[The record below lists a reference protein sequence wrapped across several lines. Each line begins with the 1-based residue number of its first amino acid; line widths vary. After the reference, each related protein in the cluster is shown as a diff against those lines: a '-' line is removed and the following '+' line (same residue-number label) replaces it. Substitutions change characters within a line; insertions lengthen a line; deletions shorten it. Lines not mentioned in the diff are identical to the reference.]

1 VSAGQVQPTLHRLGH
16 IAVLAWISML
26 GSDVLLHAGIL
37 ARLYTQPSP
46 FLLDPARAFSRIP
59 IGYLSFLVLTI
70 LLTFLEARLSIR
82 NWRTG
87 TRFGLLLGASIWLA
101 LVLGLASISTASWQ
115 LLAGWFVGQTVELG
129 LAGAVVGAAL
139 QGVPMRRLWLI
150 ALGWCFIAL
159 TGTVLLQT
167 LGIAPAALVHKAS

>member
-1 VSAGQVQPTLHRLGH
+1 VSAGQVEPTLHRLGH

-26 GSDVLLHAGIL
+26 GTDVLLHAGIL

-46 FLLDPARAFSRIP
+46 FLLDPARAFNRIP
-59 IGYLSFLVLTI
+59 AGYLSFLVLAI

-101 LVLGLASISTASWQ
+101 LVLGLASISTASLQ
-115 LLAGWFVGQTVELG
+115 LLAGWFVGQTLELAI
-129 LAGAVVGAAL
+129 AGAVIGAAL
-139 QGVPMRRLWLI
+139 QGVNMRKLWLI
-150 ALGWCFIAL
+150 TLVWCFVAL
-159 TGTVLLQT
+159 MSTVLLQT
-167 LGIAPAALVHKAS
+167 LGLAPAALIRKAS

>member
-1 VSAGQVQPTLHRLGH
+1 VHRLGH

-59 IGYLSFLVLTI
+59 IGYLSFLVLSI
-70 LLTFLEARLSIR
+70 LLTLLEARLSIR
-82 NWRTG
+82 NWRAG

-101 LVLGLASISTASWQ
+101 LVLGLASISTASWK
-115 LLAGWFVGQTVELG
+115 LLAGWFVGQTLELAI
-129 LAGAVVGAAL
+129 AGAVTGAAL
-139 QGVPMRRLWLI
+139 QGVSMRKLWLI
-150 ALGWCFIAL
+150 TVVWCLVALMS
-159 TGTVLLQT
+159 TVLLQT
-167 LGIAPAALVHKAS
+167 LGIAPAALIRKAG